1 MEIFYFRHFTN
12 ISRSHDRLKNGT
24 ESTMAAENLFVND
37 SNYQE
42 VLETIGERL
51 PKRDVIP
58 ALA

>member
-1 MEIFYFRHFTN
+1 
-12 ISRSHDRLKNGT
+12 
-24 ESTMAAENLFVND
+24 MAAENLFVND